1 MRSPRRSVSS
11 PDDAVRA
18 RDHDLGRPGRG
29 GADARAG
36 GRRRRLPPRHR
47 ARHRARRA
55 PGRRRARLRARRQ
68 ERVHDE
74 RRVLHRRRRAARD
87 ADDPAAGPRPRRLRR
102 DARPRRR
109 RRRRHRRHAEA
120 GAGVLRRQGRGG
132 PLRRALREA
141 ALDRALRVRLAPHRP
156 LDRLPLE
163 RRRAGPDRPA
173 GRRRPGLDT
182 GRRVGYRRP
191 RPPAHRHIRFEE
203 RSTLTRRKLALA
215 AAAFVIAGAA
225 AVLALGTSPGRAK
238 SNAAF
243 KVAWIYVG
251 PHNDGGWS
259 QAHDEGRQYVQKM
272 LGSKVQTTYKE
283 NIAVGAQLQ
292 QTVASLVSQGYKM
305 IFGTSY
311 GFFDKALAAKYPNVL
326 FEQATGTD
334 VAKNLA
340 EYFGRAEDTVFLSG
354 MAAGAA
360 ASAARGLGQN
370 VDSPATGQ
378 YAESQHIPG
387 VGYDSDASK
396 FAPKSWL
403 TASVYNWGL
412 YYLRRVKASMNGTCK
427 PGFYY
432 GTINDGFTKLAP
444 YGPGVSAKAKA
455 AIAKKEK
462 QLENGSW
469 YEFQGPLYDQSGKLR
484 VKKGVRMQVL
494 KGGTNSLYGMNWLVK
509 GVIGSPKG

>member
-1 MRSPRRSVSS
+1 MTPSEREIMTWDDLGEGARTLAQAVADDGYLPDIVLGIARGGLLVAGALGYALGVKNTFTMNVEFYTGVDERLEMPMILPPVPDLVDFAETRVLVADDVADTGATLKLVQEFCAGKVAEVRCAVLYEKPRSIVRCEYVWRRTDRWIVFPWSADEPVLTAPPAPPRPLHRPPPV
-11 PDDAVRA
+11 PPRA
-18 RDHDLGRPGRG
+18 RPYPPGR
-29 GADARAG
+29 
-36 GRRRRLPPRHR
+36 
-47 ARHRARRA
+47 
-55 PGRRRARLRARRQ
+55 
-68 ERVHDE
+68 
-74 RRVLHRRRRAARD
+74 
-87 ADDPAAGPRPRRLRR
+87 
-102 DARPRRR
+102 
-109 RRRRHRRHAEA
+109 
-120 GAGVLRRQGRGG
+120 
-132 PLRRALREA
+132 
-141 ALDRALRVRLAPHRP
+141 
-156 LDRLPLE
+156 
-163 RRRAGPDRPA
+163 
-173 GRRRPGLDT
+173 RRRPGLDT

-360 ASAARGLGQN
+360 AKCNTIGYVVAYPIPEVIRHANAFALGAQVMHPGVKVRLVWTNSWFDPAKEKKAAESLHAAGACVLGQN

-378 YAESQHIPG
+378 YAESQGIPW
-387 VGYDSDASK
+387 VGYDSDAEK

-403 TASVYNWGL
+403 TASVYNWGP
-412 YYLRRVKASMNGTCK
+412 YYLRRVKAAMDGTWK
-427 PGFYY
+427 SGFYY
-432 GTINDGFTKLAP
+432 C
-444 YGPGVSAKAKA
+444 
-455 AIAKKEK
+455 
-462 QLENGSW
+462 
-469 YEFQGPLYDQSGKLR
+469 
-484 VKKGVRMQVL
+484 
-494 KGGTNSLYGMNWLVK
+494 
-509 GVIGSPKG
+509 